1 MELPKFLLGDNTDFP
16 DDIFIIHLDYPRFII
31 NLKDDEVE
39 FLEEIDDEDEREMES
54 EMEHLITLAGEF
66 YDREKSLQFSSFLFT
81 FFLNFLFKQSFKSNQ
96 IESLIYKNDD
106 LETPGNLNF

>member
-39 FLEEIDDEDEREMES
+39 FIEEDEDLDEAELNEQMEN
-54 EMEHLITLAGEF
+54 LITLANQF
-66 YDREKSLQFSSFLFT
+66 YDRE
-81 FFLNFLFKQSFKSNQ
+81 
-96 IESLIYKNDD
+96 IERYED
-106 LETPGNLNF
+106 